1 MSGVPHRGNRGI
13 TCESGTFGT
22 QGDSVPDSVGSLVEV
37 ECVSIFSSCAVVT
50 GRLCLCAFESG
61 QRVRWRFLLLGAG
74 TVSRRCLLPELHL
87 IRQSGYLGSF
97 QGVYVDLEMVRMPV
111 QSFY

>member
-37 ECVSIFSSCAVVT
+37 ECVSIFSGCAVVV
-50 GRLCLCAFESG
+50 GRLASVHLRVDSAF
-61 QRVRWRFLLLGAG
+61 AG
-74 TVSRRCLLPELHL
+74 V
-87 IRQSGYLGSF
+87 
-97 QGVYVDLEMVRMPV
+97 
-111 QSFY
+111 FYCWARAL

>member
-1 MSGVPHRGNRGI
+1 MLHRVNRGI
-13 TCESGTFGT
+13 TCELGTSGT

-61 QRVRWRFLLLGAG
+61 QRVRWRFIAG
-74 TVSRRCLLPELHL
+74 RGHFELWVSFARIAPH
-87 IRQSGYLGSF
+87 
-97 QGVYVDLEMVRMPV
+97 
-111 QSFY
+111 